1 MKAIIAIALSMSVTV
16 GSVQA
21 TTITDVL
28 SQIAANNPELQSSAA
43 ANAAEELSIR
53 CDNSLPP
60 TSIEYSPF
68 FRPGVSGVASSELI
82 VSQEFDFP
90 TLYASR
96 SRQATLERRAADNS
110 TAVRRQELL
119 LEARSALL
127 DLIRLRLEMGIQT
140 ARLSDTDHLLEL
152 YERSLEL
159 GQATQLEVNKTRLEA
174 QSLRRELLSNSSEQ
188 AILEQTLI
196 ALNGNRPLDLSDLS
210 YDRPAKELQIPEDP
224 SSIAL
229 NSADVKAALANVEAA
244 EGNVSLAR
252 AGWLPALTVGY
263 RRNTEEKEASNGF
276 LVGASLPI
284 FSNATKTKATD
295 ARLKAS
301 RLEAETIAMNATA
314 SIQSELLQLGRQQE
328 ILNTY
333 DIDLIMSTLKLYYKS
348 LNAGQI
354 TLTTYYLETS
364 SLYDQL
370 LSYTRLEN
378 DIQQTFSRLTS
389 PLL

>member
-28 SQIAANNPELQSSAA
+28 SQIAANNPELQSSEA

-284 FSNATKTKATD
+284 FSNATKTKAAD